1 MAWINPDQGRDE
13 SRPYAVGRSH
23 PRRHGPGAGRRLVS
37 VTSPVLPCAEAFVPK
52 FTNGENAMTATPT
65 GLREE
70 ARQAIADQSARVVTV
85 LSSLLA
91 AQDQLGYLPP
101 EALDETALRTGA
113 STNEV
118 WGVASFYPN
127 FRFTPPARHTIEVCW
142 GPTCHVLGA
151 QPLLRGVIERLGLDG
166 EGDTPDGAVTLKLN
180 TCLGVCPHGPATSFD
195 HEIVGRTTLE
205 SALRRIDLL
214 AASDVEER
222 RTAAIEQEAHRA
234 RAEREARAG
243 ARAADAA
250 DTEPD
255 GPG

>member
-1 MAWINPDQGRDE
+1 
-13 SRPYAVGRSH
+13 
-23 PRRHGPGAGRRLVS
+23 
-37 VTSPVLPCAEAFVPK
+37 
-52 FTNGENAMTATPT
+52 MTATPT

-70 ARQAIADQSARVVTV
+70 ARAAIAEQPARVVTV

-91 AQDQLGYLPP
+91 AQDELGYLPP
-101 EALDETALRTGA
+101 EAIDETAQATGS

-151 QPLLRGVIERLGLDG
+151 QAVLRGVMERLGLDG
-166 EGDTPDGAVTLKLN
+166 EGDTDDGAVTLKLN

-205 SALRRIDLL
+205 TALRRIGLL
-214 AASDVEER
+214 AASDVEEGR
-222 RTAAIEQEAHRA
+222 AAVFEAEADRVK
-234 RAEREARAG
+234 AEREARAA

-250 DTEPD
+250 AAADAGDAVDAEGTASDE
-255 GPG
+255 